1 MSPIAINFALLP
13 DKKLVLMILD
23 GNEDA
28 GVHFV
33 YVRYDKDIDYQILR
47 YYDDL
52 RFKDDLTNYLY
63 IQIKG
68 SNGDWSPLRS
78 FQWRCS
84 LRTWFN
90 SVASHL
96 FLEKKKVLIGLGDV
110 STSIDTPEGETYAGR
125 LVQDE
130 KKNAKLVMLMEAI
143 NRLKNE
149 DYRFI
154 LLKEIEGY
162 SAKEIAQLLGKKR
175 IEENRVKKRP
185 SGALIT
191 PNADYVYMIK
201 NRALKDVKVIV
212 EQVRKEWYGHKR

>member
-1 MSPIAINFALLP
+1 MLPIAINYATLP
-13 DKKLVLMILD
+13 DKRLVAMILD
-23 GNEDA
+23 GNEEA
-28 GVHFV
+28 GVHLV
-33 YVRYDKDIDYQILR
+33 YVKYDKDIDYHILR
-47 YYDDL
+47 YYDNL

-63 IQIKG
+63 IQVKG
-68 SNGDWSPLRS
+68 VKGDWSPLRS

-96 FLEKKKVLIGLGDV
+96 FIEKKKELIGLADV
-110 STSIDTPEGETYAGR
+110 STSIDTPEGETLAKR
-125 LVQDE
+125 IIQDE

-143 NRLKNE
+143 NRLENE

-162 SAKEIAQLLGKKR
+162 SAKEIAQLLEAKR
-175 IEENRVKKRP
+175 IEENRLKKRP
-185 SGALIT
+185 SGKLIT
-191 PNADYVYMIK
+191 PTADYVYMIK

>member
-63 IQIKG
+63 IQLKG
-68 SNGDWSPLRS
+68 STGDWSPLRS
-78 FQWRCS
+78 FQWRCT

>member
-110 STSIDTPEGETYAGR
+110 STSIDTSEGETYAGR

-130 KKNAKLVMLMEAI
+130 KKNTKLVMLMEAI